1 MQQCFMFID
10 TGNGSGWTPVNDS
23 TKDIAALDSF
33 VIDWGSDGIDEQP
46 EPAVMSFTLRDRTG
60 RLAGQALTLAGM
72 KVIVQFSDQ
81 PDGKIFSRR
90 WAAGAIC
97 ASPSTRSI
105 RLIRQTR
112 QTRQTRHPKQC
123 SAAPSPPAAA
133 SNRPAT
139 ADAAQTL
146 RHPCGSACN
155 PKDRQTWPRN
165 GTARTG

>member
-81 PDGKIFSRR
+81 PD
-90 WAAGAIC
+90 A
-97 ASPSTRSI
+97 RSSAVDGLLARSAHPH
-105 RLIRQTR
+105 RL
-112 QTRQTRHPKQC
+112 
-123 SAAPSPPAAA
+123 AP
-133 SNRPAT
+133 
-139 ADAAQTL
+139 
-146 RHPCGSACN
+146 
-155 PKDRQTWPRN
+155 
-165 GTARTG
+165 